1 VPSDRPH
8 ICRRLILLLDGTW
21 NEDNDKQPATNIVY
35 LRERLFWGL
44 QTRLRDQLASAEKRP
59 VLPESH
65 KKTGTSGFVFDGF
78 EYIVY
83 YDRGVGTG
91 PYLDPIK
98 GGVTGKGLD
107 HNIRKAYKFLSQWFR
122 PGDEIFVFG
131 FSRGAFTARSLCGYL
146 QAVGLLRAEV
156 CNAENELRA
165 WNFYRTPPADRLSA
179 DWLYFRQ
186 VSDRAPLVHGETE
199 MRVRALAVFDTVGAL
214 GVPVVGFRRI
224 NRSKYEFHDTDV
236 GSLVDI
242 RLHAI
247 AIDEPRLAFT
257 PAPMTKPK
265 FKVIDQ
271 DKSAT
276 EQVWFAGAHADIGG
290 GYVNWNEHKRGLSH
304 LPLTWMLQRLQ
315 YHLANTPPL
324 APPAKLDTA
333 TPPQRNAPIPFFTED
348 LFSQQH
354 GGTGTLMTDKIQ
366 GLSYDVQHKP
376 WALVKVVRPALRI
389 INQIQLSKV
398 DSKQA
403 VGLVPHSDPI
413 GEMIHLSALER
424 MSSEK
429 PIIVD
434 KGLMLGF
441 VDKVLNVVKPSHS
454 RYAPPNLTGI
464 IPFIAATYLR
474 KHGAAIDTQW
484 KNFVATVFS
493 WKEIRVVDWDGRPL
507 DPEAN
512 DDVVRVFQLLPTPEQ
527 VQISAMPPE
536 MEIVRM
542 PATADV
548 PTKSSTSASQPGIS
562 QSSPNPT

>member
-1 VPSDRPH
+1 MPSDQPH

-44 QTRLRDQLASAEKRP
+44 QTRLRTQLASAEKRP

-65 KKTGTSGFVFDGF
+65 ENRGTSGFVFDGF

-91 PYLDPIK
+91 PYLDPIM
-98 GGVTGKGLD
+98 GGLTGKGLD
-107 HNIRKAYKFLSQWFR
+107 HNVRKAYKFLSQWFR
-122 PGDEIFVFG
+122 PGDEIFIFG
-131 FSRGAFTARSLCGYL
+131 FSRGAFTARSVCGYL
-146 QAVGLLRAEV
+146 QAVGLLRDKI

-179 DWLYFRQ
+179 DWLYFRG
-186 VSDRAPLVHGETE
+186 SSPETALVHGENE

-257 PAPMTKPK
+257 PAPFTKPK

-271 DKSAT
+271 TKSPT
-276 EQVWFAGAHADIGG
+276 EQVWFAGAHSDIGG
-290 GYVNWNEHKRGLSH
+290 GYVNWNQRERGLSY

-324 APPAKLDTA
+324 AAPHPSDTA
-333 TPPQRNAPIPFFTED
+333 TSPQRNAPIPFFTED
-348 LFSQQH
+348 LFSQQAD
-354 GGTGTLMTDKIQ
+354 GTGTLMTNKIKD
-366 GLSYDVQHKP
+366 LSTDVQHKP
-376 WALVKVVRPALRI
+376 WPIVKALRPALRI

-398 DSKQA
+398 NSKQA
-403 VGLVPHSDPI
+403 VGLVPHSDPL
-413 GEMIHLSALER
+413 GEMIHMSALER
-424 MSSEK
+424 MGSNQ
-429 PIIVD
+429 PIITKKGRILGLVD
-434 KGLMLGF
+434 RLRNA
-441 VDKVLNVVKPSHS
+441 VRPSPA
-454 RYAPPNLTGI
+454 RYAPPNLAGV

-474 KHGAAIDTQW
+474 THGAAVDTEW
-484 KNFVATVFS
+484 KTFVATVFS
-493 WKEIRVVDWDGRPL
+493 WREIRVVEWDGRPL
-507 DPEAN
+507 DPEDK
-512 DDVVRVFQLLPTPEQ
+512 DDVERVFKILPTPAKVQ
-527 VQISAMPPE
+527 VSAMPPE
-536 MEIVRM
+536 MKIVLM
-542 PATADV
+542 PSTAAT
-548 PTKSSTSASQPGIS
+548 PMKPSTSANQPGIS
-562 QSSPNPT
+562 